1 MDGTNFIV
9 PDRRPWHSAS
19 VEPMPAREFACRL
32 AICAAV
38 ILPTLGLLVGFA
50 AFGTVIP
57 VLEVSA
63 GP

>member
-9 PDRRPWHSAS
+9 PDRRSWQPAS
-19 VEPMPAREFACRL
+19 IEPMSAREAAYRL

-38 ILPTLGLLVGFA
+38 ILATLGLLVGFA
-50 AFGTVIP
+50 AFGTAVP
-57 VLEVSA
+57 VTEVSA